1 MKGVY
6 NNMIKTWAKNFINVG
21 RSNYQVRD
29 NWVKSVLENLPAGLT
44 LLDAGAGEMKYKPYC
59 KHLKYVSQDFC
70 QYDGKG
76 NNQGLQIGKWDYKN
90 TDIVCDITNIP
101 MPDRSF
107 DAILCTEV
115 FEHISDPILALKEFS
130 RLLKKDGIL
139 ILSAPFCSMTHMAPY
154 HYYSGFNKYFYE
166 KYLKEF
172 SFDIIEIST
181 NGNYFEYL
189 AQELLRVPSIAEN
202 ILRLR

>member
-1 MKGVY
+1 
-6 NNMIKTWAKNFINVG
+6 MIKTWAKNFINVG